1 MKVNI
6 TRIDKDLPLPK
17 YETGGAVGCD
27 LYARVTT
34 VVPAKSLGKIPANVI
49 IETPKGYMF
58 MVASRG
64 STPFK
69 KGLLPPH
76 GFGVGDQDFCGPEDE
91 YWINVYNF
99 TDEDVT
105 VERGERVAQ
114 GIFVPVEVAQW
125 EEIEKADKPSRG
137 GDGSTGGHI
146 NRSVD
151 KDDQT

>member
-1 MKVNI
+1 
-6 TRIDKDLPLPK
+6 
-17 YETGGAVGCD
+17 
-27 LYARVTT
+27 
-34 VVPAKSLGKIPANVI
+34 
-49 IETPKGYMF
+49 

-76 GFGVGDQDFCGPEDE
+76 GFGVGDQDFCGPDDE

-114 GIFVPVEVAQW
+114 GIFVPVEIAQW
-125 EEIEKADKPSRG
+125 EEVDSMENPTRG
-137 GDGSTGGHI
+137 GHGSTGEQV
-146 NRSVD
+146 NRSAD
-151 KDDQT
+151 EDDWT